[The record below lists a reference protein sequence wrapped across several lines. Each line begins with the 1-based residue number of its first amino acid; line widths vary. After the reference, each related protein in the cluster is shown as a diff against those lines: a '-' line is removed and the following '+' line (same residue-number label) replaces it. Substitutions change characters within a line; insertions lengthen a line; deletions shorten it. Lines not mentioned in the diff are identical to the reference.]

1 MITAILFRM
10 KTQRWLLKYP
20 LITMVATYVVITL
33 LAGPQLADTLGGEV
47 ARTALAAVVT
57 IGALLLLAPA
67 GLRWMATAES
77 LKDLWARRALLWVAL
92 CALAAC
98 CANGLLWLLGNTDA
112 WGLSASPAASA
123 IADGIAASAGP
134 AAPTLFEG
142 TGAGAAVANP
152 DTLSLPVRAALL
164 LACCFATAV
173 FEEGFF
179 RGIAVPCAARRTQLE
194 LEALKSGDIGPVT
207 QETYRQMSEE
217 EQREITNVSYSAA
230 VFSAILFGA
239 AHLMG
244 SNPFAGSDATAI
256 ALLLTEAVGKAVQAG
271 MFGYVMA
278 ALMLRTQSVF
288 APMVVHFLFD
298 VLYFA
303 PVVLATGMLPATYA
317 TGSFANLAILALT
330 IAALVPAVRAA
341 SSWLKGAD
349 RGRG

>member
-1 MITAILFRM
+1 
-10 KTQRWLLKYP
+10 
-20 LITMVATYVVITL
+20 MVATYVVITL

-77 LKDLWARRALLWVAL
+77 LKDPWARRALLWVAL

-230 VFSAILFGA
+230 VFSAIFPIGNTVLRM
-239 AHLMG
+239 LSRLVML
-244 SNPFAGSDATAI
+244 PFIVAI
-256 ALLLTEAVGKAVQAG
+256 AYEFNRLVA
-271 MFGYVMA
+271 
-278 ALMLRTQSVF
+278 R
-288 APMVVHFLFD
+288 HD
-298 VLYFA
+298 
-303 PVVLATGMLPATYA
+303 
-317 TGSFANLAILALT
+317 NALT
-330 IAALVPAVRAA
+330 RALTAPGMWFQLFTTNEPDDSMIEVAIEALTLVLPEQE
-341 SSWLKGAD
+341 GAD
-349 RGRG
+349 RW